1 MSFKSSDLMIDVLRS
16 GELDAQPGLVL
27 CGQATATGLDED
39 EDEEEDDLECG
50 QATAGGN
57 EPTSAARTRMDLAL
71 LRRQLGEALAARS
84 SR

>member
-1 MSFKSSDLMIDVLRS
+1 MSFKSMDLMIDVLPS

-39 EDEEEDDLECG
+39 EEDDDLECG

-71 LRRQLGEALAARS
+71 LRRQLGEALAVQS

>member
-1 MSFKSSDLMIDVLRS
+1 MSFKSMDLMIDVLPS

-39 EDEEEDDLECG
+39 EDDDDDLLECG

-71 LRRQLGEALAARS
+71 LRRQLGEALAVQP

>member
-1 MSFKSSDLMIDVLRS
+1 MMSFKSMDLMIDVLPS

-39 EDEEEDDLECG
+39 EEDDDLECG

-71 LRRQLGEALAARS
+71 LRRQLGEALAVQS

>member
-1 MSFKSSDLMIDVLRS
+1 MSFKSTDLMIDLLRS

-27 CGQATATGLDED
+27 CGQVTATGLDD
-39 EDEEEDDLECG
+39 EDDDDDDLLECG
-50 QATAGGN
+50 QVTAGGN

-71 LRRQLGEALAARS
+71 LRRQLGEALAVRS